1 MSKQDFFDISLRKPV
16 CIRGVNEDDLRA
28 LVDALDIS
36 VKDKNFGGFV
46 LSSNGVEVKFN
57 FGADGNFDSVT
68 AKLNG
73 KQIVIIPGNTSEV
86 RYTFKGPPS
95 STNPGPGWETDAVL
109 TQKYYNQPPNE
120 NDWEIFF
127 AKRVNVLNQL

>member
-1 MSKQDFFDISLRKPV
+1 MSSQDFFDISLRKPV
-16 CIRGVNEDDLRA
+16 CIRGVDEDDLRA
-28 LVDALDIS
+28 LVGELAVS

-73 KQIVIIPGNTSEV
+73 QQVVIIPGTTSKFLASFE
-86 RYTFKGPPS
+86 GPPS
-95 STNPGPGWETDAVL
+95 ATNPGPGWEVNAAL
-109 TQKYYNQPPNE
+109 TQSIYGQPPDQNQ
-120 NDWEIFF
+120 WVIFF
-127 AKRVNVLNQL
+127 AKRVNILNTV